1 MIVGPGWPFLGLVA
15 VGIAAV
21 VLAPGCGVLVV
32 DAAPS
37 GEARLAAPALVELDA
52 RVEARTVD
60 ARSVTTSRVRRQ
72 IRRGLL
78 RIRAT
83 GCDGIP
89 TGSGFSLGP
98 TILVAQREVLPGAG
112 TLRVAPRKGRGRAL
126 RAARVYRLGELDV
139 AQVAGRLPRGL
150 SVAKGTALGASVAVV
165 GYPLSS
171 TPSVLRGVV
180 VDRVAGARFG
190 VRGQVM
196 RLTSALPD
204 DDPGGPVIDSHGRVV
219 GVAFTTDPR
228 TGFAV
233 AAPIGTLRSLVARR
247 ALEAAP
253 PCDGA

>member
-21 VLAPGCGVLVV
+21 VLAPGCGLLVV
-32 DAAPS
+32 DGAPN

-52 RVEARTVD
+52 RVEALSVD
-60 ARSVTTSRVRRQ
+60 ARSISVSHARRQ
-72 IRRGLL
+72 LRHGML

-89 TGSGFSLGP
+89 TGSGFALGP
-98 TILVAQREVLPGAG
+98 TILVAQRSVLPGAG
-112 TLRVAPRKGRGRAL
+112 PLRVGPRKGRTSAVP
-126 RAARVYRLGELDV
+126 AARVYRLGELDV
-139 AQVAGRLPRGL
+139 AQVAGRLPRAL
-150 SVAKGTALGASVAVV
+150 PVARATALGASVAVAA
-165 GYPLSS
+165 YPLSAR
-171 TPSVLRGVV
+171 PRLLRGVV
-180 VDRVAGARFG
+180 VDRVPGARFG

-196 RLTSALPD
+196 RLTSTLAD
-204 DDPGGPVIDSHGRVV
+204 DDPGGPVIDSRGRIV

-247 ALEAAP
+247 ALEPAP